1 MVIYSR
7 ERKDR
12 RVRMPVENMEEEG
25 LARIPDLNIAQWIFT
40 CKTNPVRNTFCKISN
55 HTMPYKSPP
64 FLTIAYQDDNE
75 TRGKL
80 MGAITE
86 HNMAPLY
93 ASVCKVGRRSN
104 TVLIDFC
111 IK

>member
-40 CKTNPVRNTFCKISN
+40 CKTNPV
-55 HTMPYKSPP
+55 
-64 FLTIAYQDDNE
+64 
-75 TRGKL
+75 
-80 MGAITE
+80 
-86 HNMAPLY
+86 
-93 ASVCKVGRRSN
+93 
-104 TVLIDFC
+104 
-111 IK
+111 